1 MRQCGD
7 GVKALP
13 FPSDGAVTHKMWW
26 MGQLRAVVGGC
37 VVQGVYKYLIES
49 RKVELKQLEKE
60 LEDGRKAVV
69 YEIQPASAVEGT
81 IRLVD
86 APPASL
92 MPVSLLQDQL
102 LK

>member
-49 RKVELKQLEKE
+49 RKVEPKQLEKE

-69 YEIQPASAVEGT
+69 YEIQPVSAWR
-81 IRLVD
+81 RL
-86 APPASL
+86 L
-92 MPVSLLQDQL
+92 NNLL
-102 LK
+102 